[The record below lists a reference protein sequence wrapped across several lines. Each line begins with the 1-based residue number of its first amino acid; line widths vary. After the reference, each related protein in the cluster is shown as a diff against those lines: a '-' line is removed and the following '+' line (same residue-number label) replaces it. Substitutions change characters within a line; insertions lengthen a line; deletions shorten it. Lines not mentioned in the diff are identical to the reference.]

1 MTERIASKCFAAIL
15 GLTVACSGV
24 ADSAGISPPQT
35 DISTVVRYLKPA
47 LDGGT
52 SVRFSYAASCLAT
65 SDFPP
70 IPAIRLRAP
79 SSRFTGID
87 AVRSVFESDRHVTV
101 TKGPDGI
108 ANISVGKVPT
118 NVLETHVAL
127 LKPQP
132 IEQYNP
138 SKVIEAL
145 ESTKELEGA
154 VKSSD
159 LLLVRALDV
168 QLLYQPGPKD
178 RAPHVPAVLHNI
190 SIDQVL
196 NMVAVTFGGVV
207 TYGVCTAGPAPRQLS
222 IDCIFLRNDS

>member
-15 GLTVACSGV
+15 GLTLACCAV
-24 ADSAGISPPQT
+24 ADGDGISSPQT
-35 DISTVVRYLKPA
+35 DISTVVQYLKPA

-52 SVRFSYAASCLAT
+52 SVRFSYSASCLAT
-65 SDFPP
+65 TDFPP
-70 IPAIRLRAP
+70 IPPIRLRAP

-87 AVRSVFESDRHVTV
+87 AVRSIFESDRHVIV
-101 TKGPDGI
+101 TKGPDDI
-108 ANISVGKVPT
+108 VKISVGKVPT
-118 NVLETHVAL
+118 NILETHLAL
-127 LKPQP
+127 LKLQP

-145 ESTKELEGA
+145 ESTKELKDA

-159 LLLVRALDV
+159 LLLFRALDV
-168 QLLYQPGPKD
+168 QLLHDPGPND
-178 RAPHVPAVLHNI
+178 RAPHLPAVLHNI

-207 TYGVCTAGPAPRQLS
+207 TYGVCTAGPAPRRLF
-222 IDCIFLRNDS
+222 IDYIFSPQ